1 MKFAGTAAMRPVEA
15 PDASPTSNGG
25 PHAVTGRV
33 VKRAR
38 RRAPPHVTARIAAR
52 DPIAG
57 APMQAILV
65 DVPIQDPIAVA
76 PTQAIPVDV
85 PTRAPIAVAPTQTIP
100 VDAPTHG
107 PIAVAPMQAIP
118 VDAPTRD
125 LIVGALTHGQT
136 VVGPMQAIPVDVPI
150 RAPIV
155 AALTHGRTAIA
166 QMRADRAITARG
178 SIAADATSAAGTMPS
193 AATVSIVTRIDT
205 HRIAVGFAT

>member
-85 PTRAPIAVAPTQTIP
+85 PTRAPIAVAPTQAIP
-100 VDAPTHG
+100 VDAPT
-107 PIAVAPMQAIP
+107 QAIP

-125 LIVGALTHGQT
+125 LIVGAPTHGQT
-136 VVGPMQAIPVDVPI
+136 VVAPMQAIPVDVPI

-166 QMRADRAITARG
+166 PMRADRAITARG

>member
-38 RRAPPHVTARIAAR
+38 RRAPPHVTARRAAR
-52 DPIAG
+52 
-57 APMQAILV
+57 
-65 DVPIQDPIAVA
+65 DPIAVA
-76 PTQAIPVDV
+76 PT
-85 PTRAPIAVAPTQTIP
+85 
-100 VDAPTHG
+100 
-107 PIAVAPMQAIP
+107 QAIP

-166 QMRADRAITARG
+166 PMRADRAITARG

>member
-1 MKFAGTAAMRPVEA
+1 MRPVEA

-118 VDAPTRD
+118 VD
-125 LIVGALTHGQT
+125 
-136 VVGPMQAIPVDVPI
+136 VPI

-166 QMRADRAITARG
+166 PMRADRAITARG